1 MTPGHAPLSPPAPVG
16 STVPLQGEEMEVED
30 LGIER
35 MEVEGLDVSRILSP
49 PTLDDQDDVRMGDHP
64 DNADSEGSEEG
75 VGAWLALHPVIKMAT
90 IDKVM
95 KLRMR
100 KSSS

>member
-1 MTPGHAPLSPPAPVG
+1 MDLVG
-16 STVPLQGEEMEVED
+16 DGASEFSASS
-30 LGIER
+30 
-35 MEVEGLDVSRILSP
+35 VSAVTAEAGALAGA
-49 PTLDDQDDVRMGDHP
+49 V
-64 DNADSEGSEEG
+64 ADSEGSEEG

-90 IDKVM
+90 RDKVM